1 MHQSLWG
8 ANIFTSPECYHVS
21 RHSVQ
26 IHTHRCVPYDD
37 SSWSQR
43 NYCELAPALPVSC
56 CYFCK
61 ETASV
66 QSLFF
71 LHFRFICRLQNTLYT
86 CILGE
91 MRQMDSDIWSAIR
104 DLDNESGLN
113 RFWILF
119 RFRKTWFLLKLLCYF
134 CNLNY
139 KQPSVHKKHT
149 LSFVDDITW
158 RQLES

>member
-104 DLDNESGLN
+104 DLDKCT
-113 RFWILF
+113 
-119 RFRKTWFLLKLLCYF
+119 RKWLKLLLDF
-134 CNLNY
+134 IQARDTQNL
-139 KQPSVHKKHT
+139 KVSVNEAIEREYL
-149 LSFVDDITW
+149 LSGACLALF
-158 RQLES
+158 QYA